1 MVRLVLTSH
10 DAGGLTQRDI
20 ELAHRISRGE

>member
-1 MVRLVLTSH
+1 LTSH

-20 ELAHRISRGE
+20 ELAHRISAGE